1 MKKITYSLLLS
12 FLATI
17 IFLSSCKKKVAEEV
31 VKPAPTLSFMNGTG
45 YTFGAVT
52 VTPSSK
58 IKVGWNAA
66 AAGGNLKTFSVD
78 RDGNAV
84 PEFVSP
90 KTISGATYSNT
101 IEITVP
107 AQPAPAY
114 TYNFKVTTDDGK
126 TASASIVVKVA
137 AAIGGEIMTYTG
149 ISLGAQT
156 NSNIGNFFS
165 SISGLVYKEVDA
177 KMKSDLV
184 NFVHYLS
191 GTTAYLASPTDASA
205 QTVFPSIMTWDFRKS
220 TLFKPTS
227 AAMTAEAFD
236 GLTGDNKIIG
246 EYEGETSIPE
256 SKSVPLT
263 VGKVISFKTH
273 TNKLGLIKITSL
285 TTDVNGTIT
294 FDVKVQK

>member
-31 VKPAPTLSFMNGTG
+31 VKPAPTLSFISGTG
-45 YTFGAVT
+45 YTAGNIT

-90 KTISGATYSNT
+90 KAISGATYSNT

-107 AQPAPAY
+107 AQAAPAY

-126 TASASIVVKVA
+126 TATSSIVVKVA
-137 AAIGGEIMTYTG
+137 AAIGGEITTYKG

-156 NSNIGNFFS
+156 NSNIGSFFS
-165 SISGLVYKEVDA
+165 SLNGLMYKEVDA
-177 KMKSDLV
+177 SGKSDLV

-191 GTTAYLASPTDASA
+191 GTTAYLASPTDGSA
-205 QTVFPSIMTWDFRKS
+205 QSVFPSIKTWTTTNA

-227 AAMTAEAFD
+227 TAMTAAEFD

-246 EYEGETSIPE
+246 EYEGETSVPE
-256 SKSVPLT
+256 SKSVPLI

-285 TTDVNGTIT
+285 TTDVNGVIT
-294 FDVKVQK
+294 FDVKIQK